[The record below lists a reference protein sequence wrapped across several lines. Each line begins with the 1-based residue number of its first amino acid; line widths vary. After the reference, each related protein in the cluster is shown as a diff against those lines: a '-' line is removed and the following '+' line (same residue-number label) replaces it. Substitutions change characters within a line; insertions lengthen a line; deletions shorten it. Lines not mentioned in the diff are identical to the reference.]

1 MILWDRKTIK
11 ASLTRPEAAV
21 LIVMI
26 KSKILNWNF
35 RFHSTKRQ
43 WKSAIY
49 LFEKTDSCTIG
60 RWTSYEIEQLNPFSR
75 SRLVEHVQCFARTHV
90 CLESKLQLPG

>member
-43 WKSAIY
+43 WKSAY
-49 LFEKTDSCTIG
+49 LF
-60 RWTSYEIEQLNPFSR
+60 
-75 SRLVEHVQCFARTHV
+75 V
-90 CLESKLQLPG
+90 

>member
-26 KSKILNWNF
+26 ESKILNWNF
-35 RFHSTKRQ
+35 SSIPQNANGNHQFICLKRLI
-43 WKSAIY
+43 AV
-49 LFEKTDSCTIG
+49 
-60 RWTSYEIEQLNPFSR
+60 QLVAGPPM
-75 SRLVEHVQCFARTHV
+75 
-90 CLESKLQLPG
+90 KLNS